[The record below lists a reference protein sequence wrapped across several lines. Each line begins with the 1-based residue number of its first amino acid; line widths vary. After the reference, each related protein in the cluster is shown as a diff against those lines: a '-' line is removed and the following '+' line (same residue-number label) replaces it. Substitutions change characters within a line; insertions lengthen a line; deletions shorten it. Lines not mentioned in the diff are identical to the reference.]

1 MENAKPK
8 FGISDHSP
16 IDVATALHSYS
27 RDMRA
32 YYEMEHGRLVGKLD
46 EATDDSE
53 TAQIKKQ
60 LEAVNQKM
68 AYFHVINNA
77 ASTVD
82 IVMHTASMIKEFK
95 E

>member
-16 IDVATALHSYS
+16 LDVATALHSYS

-46 EATDDSE
+46 ESTDDAE
-53 TAQIKKQ
+53 MAQIKKE

-68 AYFHVINNA
+68 SYFHVINNA

-82 IVMHTASMIKEFK
+82 IVMHTAAMVKECK
-95 E
+95 K